1 MKYDLIIVGAGPGGL
16 MAART
21 AAREGLKVLVLEK
34 KKEATRIHRYC
45 TQLLKVAPTGFSS
58 AKVPTDVM
66 IDRVKMT
73 FEVDYGQH
81 VLHLKNLD
89 TKIDYKG
96 ELGAYYNETWVSPS
110 GYHFDTMESSNHL
123 YGFQIDKEALLA
135 GLLEEATGAGCEL
148 RTSTKCLDIVDGPG
162 GAKLTVSSGAGA
174 VEETLE
180 ASRVIVADGAFSP
193 LITKLG
199 LEDDRPRGA
208 PSLKFLAYILDRVD
222 TPFPESRHLK
232 CAVPSL
238 HKGQINL
245 GRWTGGRC
253 NLSASTSM
261 AAPAD
266 LTVVLDRFMTESPF
280 AAWFAGSKVVDRLGC
295 NMPLVPPV
303 EVAARGNI
311 IALGDNVAYAET
323 AMKGALGCGFK
334 AALASKQALAG
345 EDGNAA
351 YNEYWQHAFSFFS
364 PQYRSFGKQ
373 ISPPPRVLDDA
384 GVDALYRWL
393 QDNHL
398 WGMPGDVLT
407 DNMARFQADLPDVAA
422 RVIVGGGQ
430 AASGSH
436 KA

>member
-1 MKYDLIIVGAGPGGL
+1 VKYDLIIVGAGPGGL

-21 AAREGLKVLVLEK
+21 AAREGLKTLVLEK
-34 KKEATRIHRYC
+34 KKEAARIRRYC
-45 TQLLKVAPTGFSS
+45 TQMLKVAPTGFSS
-58 AKVPTDVM
+58 AKTPTDVK
-66 IDRVKMT
+66 IERVKMT

-110 GYHFDTMESSNHL
+110 GHFFNTMESSDDL
-123 YGFQIDKEALLA
+123 YGFQIDKEALLT

-148 RTSTKCLDIVDGPG
+148 RTSTKCLDIEDGPG
-162 GAKLTVSSGAGA
+162 GAKLIVSTGAG
-174 VEETLE
+174 EETLE
-180 ASRVIVADGAFSP
+180 ASRVIIADGAFSP

-199 LEDDRPRGA
+199 FEDDRPRGA
-208 PSLKFLAYILDRVD
+208 PSLKFLAYTLDRVD
-222 TPFPESRHLK
+222 SSFPESRHLK
-232 CAVPSL
+232 FAVPSL

-245 GRWTGGRC
+245 GRWTRGRV

-266 LTVVLDRFMTESPF
+266 LTSVLNRFMTESPF
-280 AAWFAGSKVVDRLGC
+280 AGWFAKSKVVDRLGC

-303 EVAARGNI
+303 EVSARGNI

-384 GVDALYRWL
+384 GVDALYQWL
-393 QDNHL
+393 QVNDL

-407 DNMARFQADLPDVAA
+407 DNMARFQAELPEVAA
-422 RVIVGGGQ
+422 KVIVGGG
-430 AASGSH
+430 ASASGSH

>member
-1 MKYDLIIVGAGPGGL
+1 VKYDLIIGGAGPGGL

-21 AAREGLKVLVLEK
+21 AAREGLKTLVLEK
-34 KKEATRIHRYC
+34 KKEPTRIRRFC
-45 TQLLKVAPTGFSS
+45 SQMLKVAPTGFSS
-58 AKVPTDVM
+58 AKVPTDVK
-66 IDRVKMT
+66 IERVKMT

-110 GYHFDTMESSNHL
+110 GHFFNTMESSDHL
-123 YGFQIDKEALLA
+123 YGFQIDKEALLT
-135 GLLEEATGAGCEL
+135 GLLEEATAAGCEL
-148 RTSTKCLDIVDGPG
+148 RASTKCLDIEDGPG
-162 GAKLTVSSGAGA
+162 GARLTVTNGTA
-174 VEETLE
+174 EETLE
-180 ASRVIVADGAFSP
+180 ASRVIIADGAFSP

-199 LEDDRPRGA
+199 FEDDRPKGA
-208 PSLKFLAYILDRVD
+208 PALKFLSYTLDRVD
-222 TPFPESRHLK
+222 TDFPESRHLK
-232 CAVPSL
+232 CALPSL
-238 HKGQINL
+238 HKGQINI
-245 GRWTGGRC
+245 GRWTRGRV

-266 LTVVLDRFMTESPF
+266 LTAVLNRFMTDSPF
-280 AAWFAGSKVVDRLGC
+280 AGWFANSKIVDRLGC

-303 EVAARGNI
+303 VVSARGNI

-384 GVDALYRWL
+384 GVDALYQWL
-393 QDNHL
+393 QNNNL

-407 DNMARFQADLPDVAA
+407 DNMARFQAELPAVAA
-422 RVIVGGGQ
+422 KLIVGGG
-430 AASGSH
+430 ATATGSH
-436 KA
+436 KG